1 MNLNPLSLQA
11 EYRDWWPQYAPN
23 QLELMAGINASGCYV
38 PRFYVAPS
46 GGNLIQNAVAP
57 GQYVNWVLE
66 IPAGSFIWG
75 FYHGSVQQFSLQ
87 ITDLGM
93 AYKWFNT
100 PIPDSVLVSDPG
112 SPYLVPAPY
121 PVMAPGTFLFE
132 FWSTQTPGDA
142 ATLLSLT
149 LGVAVPVSELYQGS

>member
-1 MNLNPLSLQA
+1 MNLNPLSLQPS
-11 EYRDWWPQYAPN
+11 YRDWWPQYAPN
-23 QLELMAGINASGCYV
+23 QLALMEGINRSGCNV

-46 GGNLIQNAVAP
+46 GGNLVQNAVAP

-75 FYHGSVQQFSLQ
+75 FYHGSIQNYSLQ

-100 PIPDSVLVSDPG
+100 PIPDSVLLSDPG
-112 SPYLVPAPY
+112 SPYLLPAPY

-132 FWSTQTPGDA
+132 FWSTQTIGDA

-149 LGVAVPVSELYQGS
+149 VGVAVPVSELYQGS

>member
-1 MNLNPLSLQA
+1 MNLNPLSLQPS
-11 EYRDWWPQYAPN
+11 YRDWWPQYAPN
-23 QLELMAGINASGCYV
+23 QLALMEGINRSGCYV

-46 GGNLIQNAVAP
+46 GGNLVQNAVAP

-75 FYHGSVQQFSLQ
+75 FYHGSIQNYSLQ

-100 PIPDSVLVSDPG
+100 PIPDSVLLSDPA
-112 SPYLVPAPY
+112 SPYLLPAPY

-132 FWSTQTPGDA
+132 FWSTQTIGDA

-149 LGVAVPVSELYQGS
+149 VGVAVPVSELYQGS

>member
-1 MNLNPLSLQA
+1 MNLNPLSLQPS
-11 EYRDWWPQYAPN
+11 YRDWWPQYAPN
-23 QLELMAGINASGCYV
+23 QLALMEGINRSGCYV

-46 GGNLIQNAVAP
+46 GGNLVQNAVAP

-75 FYHGSVQQFSLQ
+75 FYHGSIQNYSLQ

-100 PIPDSVLVSDPG
+100 PIPDSVLLSDPG
-112 SPYLVPAPY
+112 SPYLLPAPY

-132 FWSTQTPGDA
+132 FWSTQTIGDA

-149 LGVAVPVSELYQGS
+149 VGVAVPVSELYQGS